1 MYKIKYAIL
10 RQPLILVLIAIIIGI
25 SIGEFSNVHSI
36 RKNADTNYAMV
47 IESVAR
53 LENISEKKD
62 ALEIKDYD
70 ILCAGEKLE
79 LSPESQMIISSFV
92 NHHSK
97 TAAEKTTTLT
107 IGFDVIAFLFFIVFC
122 DWIYQEDL
130 IAKQNLKIA
139 RMTAEN
145 VGMAALMDAMMDAI
159 ESILDSES
167 ESDSDPDSNS
177 GSESS
182 SDSESETN
190 SDSATGE

>member
-10 RQPLILVLIAIIIGI
+10 RQPLILVIIAIIIGI

-53 LENISEKKD
+53 LEDISEKKD

-79 LSPESQMIISSFV
+79 LSPESQMIVSSFV

-97 TAAEKTTTLT
+97 AAAGLT
-107 IGFDVIAFLFFIVFC
+107 WALTFGFDFIAFAYFLVLC
-122 DWIYQEDL
+122 DWIYQGDL
-130 IAKQNLKIA
+130 IVCQKLEIAAWMLQTRVATAKGNEAAAMA
-139 RMTAEN
+139 RELADTLNELL
-145 VGMAALMDAMMDAI
+145 GP
-159 ESILDSES
+159 
-167 ESDSDPDSNS
+167 DPDSDA
-177 GSESS
+177 
-182 SDSESETN
+182 DSEPKSDTAPASEK
-190 SDSATGE
+190 

>member
-1 MYKIKYAIL
+1 MYRIKHAVL
-10 RQPLILVLIAIIIGI
+10 KQPLILVLIAIIIGI

-79 LSPESQMIISSFV
+79 LSPESQMIVSSFV

-97 TAAEKTTTLT
+97 AAAGLT
-107 IGFDVIAFLFFIVFC
+107 WALTFGFDFIAFTYFLVLC
-122 DWIYQEDL
+122 DWIYQGDL
-130 IAKQNLKIA
+130 IACQKLEIA
-139 RMTAEN
+139 AWMLQTRVATAKGNEA
-145 VGMAALMDAMMDAI
+145 VAMVRELADTLN
-159 ESILDSES
+159 ELLGP
-167 ESDSDPDSNS
+167 DPDSDA
-177 GSESS
+177 
-182 SDSESETN
+182 DSEPKSDTAPASE
-190 SDSATGE
+190 E